1 MAFHYGTSPSSG
13 SYREILTR
21 LVAFAT
27 SKHISAVTINAAGT
41 GYTAGN
47 ILTITHAGAY
57 GDAKIEVL
65 TVGGSGE
72 ILTVAI
78 RAAGAFSNRV
88 ATVTLNA
95 GGSSYPTST
104 TVYLEIQGGTS
115 TEKAKVSATT
125 NGSGVVTA
133 VALFETGGAYSV
145 APSATAATTAI
156 VGPSTATT
164 GSGCTIN
171 TTMTSLIGTTGI
183 AATGG
188 SGSSATFDLTL
199 TDTGWTAMRNE
210 NDYSVNSINTE
221 KEIILRGTVAG
232 GYDEPYVGFRT
243 YTQTSGVTTNRG
255 WVLNGFDGFN
265 AGLAYASQP
274 NAGPSWGSGTV
285 GDPTVVRGPYML
297 LDDDAQDYWFSV
309 SGRRLICVVKAVGTT
324 TTTYQ
329 SMYAGLMNPFG
340 TASESPY
347 PMYLA
352 GSTATGNTSFDAG
365 SFLVTGM
372 TELYVSVVNGAA
384 AYFRDAA
391 TGTYVRVLNGT
402 GAGISNVTTGAGDLF
417 SGRSVLYPIGT
428 VVPNSTSS
436 VDNSNTRVGMRLV
449 FSNDSS
455 NFASSSG
462 ITRLDG
468 SAATAVIMPTV
479 GDNEILLI
487 PSVCYTGPSSTG
499 VANDSNTQFRG
510 ELDGV
515 YWIPGTT
522 SAGASVASEDTITIS
537 GTRYKIFAN
546 AHRTQRYSFWAL
558 KEA

>member
-13 SYREILTR
+13 SYREIMTR

-27 SKHISAVTINAAGT
+27 SKHISAVTINNAGS
-41 GYTAGN
+41 GYVAGD

-65 TVGGSGE
+65 TVSSGA
-72 ILTVAI
+72 IATVAI

-95 GGSSYPTST
+95 GGSSYPNST

-133 VALFETGGAYSV
+133 VSLFETGGAYSV

-199 TDTGWTAMRNE
+199 TDTGWTAMRND
-210 NDYSVNSINTE
+210 NDYLVNAINSE

-232 GYDEPYVGFRT
+232 SYDEPYVGFRT

-255 WVLNGFDGFN
+255 WILNGFDGFN
-265 AGLAYASQP
+265 SGLSYASQP
-274 NAGPSWGSGTV
+274 NAGPTYSSGSV
-285 GDPTVVRGPYML
+285 GEPLAARGPYFL

-347 PMYLA
+347 PMYLSA
-352 GSTATGNTSFDAG
+352 STGTANTAFDAG
-365 SFLVTGM
+365 AALVTGM
-372 TELYVSVVNGAA
+372 TELSLSGAATGAA
-384 AYFRDAA
+384 AYFRDDS
-391 TGTYVRVLNGT
+391 TGTYIRVRNGDGT
-402 GAGISNVTTGAGDLF
+402 SPASISTTIGDPF
-417 SGRSVLYPIGT
+417 NARSVLYPIGS
-428 VVPNSTSS
+428 VVPLTSGTDS
-436 VDNSNTRVGMRLV
+436 GTNATNASRLV
-449 FSNDSS
+449 FCNDSS
-455 NFASSSG
+455 QFINNPGVTGFG
-462 ITRLDG
+462 T
-468 SAATAVIMPTV
+468 ATAVLRPTI
-479 GDNEILLI
+479 GDNELLLI
-487 PSVCYTGPSSTG
+487 PCVVYTGPGSNNTP
-499 VANDSNTQFRG
+499 NDSNTKFRG

-515 YWIPGTT
+515 YWIPGTN
-522 SAGASVASEDTITIS
+522 SSGASVASEDTITIS
-537 GTRYKIFAN
+537 GVRYKIFAN
-546 AHRTQRYSFWAL
+546 AHRTQRYCFWAL